1 MQRLGNLVGKYEEM
15 LRFQT
20 VSAKLAQQPRPGRHE
35 RAVKLGSA
43 IGRATTLGTA
53 AFMGPVVGA
62 VPGGALAVVP
72 VSRGVGAI
80 SRMAA
85 TGAHLAGNHIAESG
99 AGRQLAGA
107 GRDRGLTEDKRGL
120 ASHDLLPGRAT
131 DGRRWAQTFR
141 CVPRRNQ
148 PGRCRAASALPGCQG
163 RRPG

>member
-85 TGAHLAGNHIAESG
+85 TGAHLAGNHIARRSG
-99 AGRQLAGA
+99 ASLQKAAQDGNLLAQGA
-107 GRDRGLTEDKRGL
+107 IG
-120 ASHDLLPGRAT
+120 A
-131 DGRRWAQTFR
+131 
-141 CVPRRNQ
+141 
-148 PGRCRAASALPGCQG
+148 
-163 RRPG
+163 